1 MTQKIIEAGIAPVAA
16 GTGPATDSQAVAA
29 IDEAAAAAAS
39 GSVPPPISVSR
50 IEADPPGGAE
60 EPRPLTAAEAAVVSG
75 AAIVPPPTTRVS
87 SAEQRALAIGALLS
101 SLAIMWMARPV
112 GIGILL
118 GTLTAFTVQGLYR
131 RLRARWKRP
140 ALAAL
145 TCVGLTTLTVSA
157 SMFGFGYLLVGRGI
171 VLGRYVL
178 TALQPH
184 GAGRVALERIGR
196 WLTHLGLHPER
207 VADQLGEAATTISG
221 RLAGLAT
228 VIAGTTFASLLA
240 LFFFIISMYFVLQ
253 NWSSLT
259 RRAEIMLPL
268 NPRDTRALL
277 DEFRRVG
284 RSVLLGTVLT
294 GLAQGGLAALGF
306 LVTGVPEPGFFG
318 ALTAVASLLPGVGT
332 ALVWVPAGVYLLLT
346 GHVGLGVAELL
357 YGAAVVVGLSDYVI
371 RPLLVGRHG
380 EAPPFLTFIA
390 LFGGIEA
397 FGLVG
402 LILGPVIMSLAVALL
417 RIYER
422 EATLRRA
429 SEVSASTEVAA

>member
-16 GTGPATDSQAVAA
+16 GTDPAPGSQAVAA
-29 IDEAAAAAAS
+29 VDAAAAAP
-39 GSVPPPISVSR
+39 GLPPPPASR
-50 IEADPPGGAE
+50 PEADPPGDAG
-60 EPRPLTAAEAAVVSG
+60 EPRPLTAAESAVVSG
-75 AAIVPPPTTRVS
+75 AAIVSPPTTRVS

-118 GTLTAFTVQGLYR
+118 GTLTAFTVQALYR

-294 GLAQGGLAALGF
+294 GLAQGGLAAFGF